1 MRWSGVAH
9 DRLVDAIRVVDALV
23 AEHGLEARA
32 LLLLLFLNR
41 RLLLLLLLL
50 LLGDVDVRDHVRF
63 DDERAHPERII
74 LDVGRSS
81 RRRYRQDGHAQ
92 DVGEAV
98 GRAVIEVDELRDRG
112 ELGAAVERVASLPL
126 GRSTPTRRVDLVV
139 LDVAVVAQVDAV
151 LDIMSAAA
159 VAAGDGSHH
168 KLAVDQARLGEQLAG
183 RLSLHVHAKPRL
195 RLVQVGEHP
204 ALVLVAVAAA
214 RLRQLAP
221 QLLLRLAQQRTL
233 LLLLLLLLL
242 STVFVDEDGHV
253 SVLGNVSVDLVVD
266 ELVELGVVDEQVADG
281 LRVRRPLAR
290 YERPR
295 DQAVELA
302 LMVPDELDRS
312 GELVALVDAHRA
324 VVVVVTVVIVVV
336 VVLAI
341 DAIVVDGAAV
351 ADGQSVRAALGH
363 ELAQQEEAV
372 AFAALLQ
379 HQVGLL
385 AQQAAEEERA
395 RQRRRVLLRLR

>member
-1 MRWSGVAH
+1 M
-9 DRLVDAIRVVDALV
+9 
-23 AEHGLEARA
+23 
-32 LLLLLFLNR
+32 
-41 RLLLLLLLL
+41 
-50 LLGDVDVRDHVRF
+50 RDHVRF

-221 QLLLRLAQQRTL
+221 QLLLRLAHQRTL
-233 LLLLLLLLL
+233 LLLLL
-242 STVFVDEDGHV
+242 TAVFVVDEDGHV